1 MSEMSYD
8 QGQLNASDEST
19 LPWFDEELFERLP
32 RSRPVERPGERV
44 HITGVPRLYLEDIEA
59 IHYLL
64 AKHSRT
70 ISMQTEEFR
79 IKTPKALRLLP
90 QERIMQFRFNSTE
103 PHFKIDIDQFSHT
116 IATRSDDP
124 FVKELLEDIRDIFNR
139 RRSRIQILRS
149 GPWSIFV
156 SISIMVASLYSV
168 ILFGSLP
175 VPARIIIVILG
186 LGAFFSFST
195 IGFMP
200 QNRTGVVIP
209 KYKKDIPPSW
219 YVSDAIKIA
228 TVTAVLTAIVTAVA
242 TWVIVGD

>member
-1 MSEMSYD
+1 MSEMNSD
-8 QGQLNASDEST
+8 QGQLDASDETS

-32 RSRPVERPGERV
+32 RSRPVERPGEYV

-64 AKHSRT
+64 AKHTRT

-90 QERIMQFRFNSTE
+90 QERIMQFRFNSSE
-103 PHFKIDIDQFSHT
+103 PHFLIDIDRFSHT

-124 FVKELLEDIRDIFNR
+124 SVKELLEDVCDIFDR
-139 RRSRIQILRS
+139 RRTRIQGLRA
-149 GPWSIFV
+149 GPWGILV
-156 SISIMVASLYSV
+156 SGLIMVASVYSV
-168 ILFGSLP
+168 TLIGSLP
-175 VPARIIIVILG
+175 GLARITIAILG
-186 LGAFFSFST
+186 LGALLAFST

-228 TVTAVLTAIVTAVA
+228 IVTAVLTAIVTAVA
-242 TWVIVGD
+242 TWVIVGS